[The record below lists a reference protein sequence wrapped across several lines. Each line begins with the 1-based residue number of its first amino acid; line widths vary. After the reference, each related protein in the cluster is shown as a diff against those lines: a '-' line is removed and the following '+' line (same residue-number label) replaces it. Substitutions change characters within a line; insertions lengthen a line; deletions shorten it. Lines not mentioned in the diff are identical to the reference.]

1 MSLTPPPPL
10 WTDMDNWETPSLPL
24 PVHVVYEC
32 RLDTHAHRS
41 FCPRVSF
48 SIRKWKFVLATLTT
62 TTTATTVCTC
72 TTSIAEWSSF
82 QAYLVTTS
90 QWRRPHVR
98 MMTECCRWAG
108 PCCCPIAGG
117 PWLIFSWTLTSFCIA
132 NNNSSKSITI
142 LAHTKPLFLSISFS
156 SFIHSSSPTELVM
169 CSVQRNARPQKFR
182 ASAGG

>member
-1 MSLTPPPPL
+1 MLFYVKGGIRREKTKRNPL
-10 WTDMDNWETPSLPL
+10 Q
-24 PVHVVYEC
+24 
-32 RLDTHAHRS
+32 THAFRS

-62 TTTATTVCTC
+62 TTTTVCTC
-72 TTSIAEWSSF
+72 TTSTGEWSSF

-169 CSVQRNARPQKFR
+169 CSVQRNARRPQKFR